1 MAAEPS
7 GDLAQPAA
15 RADLPPRPVQELV
28 RVEHER
34 TLSALAERARRAE
47 ALAVDVEADGL
58 FAYRAKLCTLQL
70 AFREGERGTPEE
82 RMVVAIVDTLAVPV
96 SGLASLFATGPV
108 QVLHDLTFDARLL
121 GEAGAP
127 LGRVRDTSVA
137 ARLLGRSSTGLAALL
152 AEELGIDVDKRFQ
165 QHDWARRPLGEEH
178 LRYLAGDVAHLLEL
192 DARLAAALLE
202 KDLVDE
208 ADAECSYKLQT
219 ATLPPRDA
227 RPAYVRIKGAAAL
240 DAVGRA
246 VLRRLVEAREAAAAR
261 ADVPPFKVVG
271 NDVLLE
277 LARRRPRD
285 AAGVSAV
292 RGAASGR
299 AASRVRAWVEAI
311 AAGVHDGDIP
321 AADRVLFEPLRV
333 DRAQLARRRAR
344 EAQISAWRRR
354 EAKARGVDEQAV
366 LPGHCAQA
374 LLEVVLEHDEGRGDA
389 SALQARLTAIPG
401 IGVRRLERYGDA
413 LLELARSEP
422 PPPSGRGGAAPLPP
436 PGDASAEQ

>member
-1 MAAEPS
+1 MAAEQS
-7 GDLAQPAA
+7 DELAPAE
-15 RADLPPRPVQELV
+15 RPPPADLSPRPAQELV
-28 RVEHER
+28 RVDNPSE
-34 TLSALAERARRAE
+34 LSALAERAGRAE

-70 AFREGERGTPEE
+70 AFREGARGTPEE
-82 RMVVAIVDTLAVPV
+82 RMVVAIVDALAVPV
-96 SGLASLFATGPV
+96 SGLTSLFAAGPV

-127 LGRVRDTSVA
+127 LGQVRDTSVA
-137 ARLLGRSSTGLAALL
+137 ARLLGRTSTGLAALL
-152 AEELGIDVDKRFQ
+152 AEELGVHVEKRFQ

-192 DARLAAALLE
+192 DARLAAALVD

-208 ADAECSYKLQT
+208 ADAECRYKLQT

-227 RPAYVRIKGAAAL
+227 RPAYVRIKGASAL

-246 VLRRLVEAREAAAAR
+246 VLRRLVEARETAAAR

-277 LARRRPRD
+277 LARRRPGD

-311 AAGVHDGDIP
+311 VAGMRDGEVP
-321 AADRVLFEPLRV
+321 AADRVHFEPQRV

-344 EAQISAWRRR
+344 ESQISAWRRR

-366 LPGHCAQA
+366 LPA
-374 LLEVVLEHDEGRGDA
+374 
-389 SALQARLTAIPG
+389 T
-401 IGVRRLERYGDA
+401 VRRRCSRCSSTRP
-413 LLELARSEP
+413 RSPAEP
-422 PPPSGRGGAAPLPP
+422 RPGRRGRRGRR
-436 PGDASAEQ
+436 GR